1 MAIDIDRAGFVERQ
15 ECCCETDAP
24 FWTVV
29 EHENGYSE
37 WWREDGEH
45 VPLPAADGYVGTC
58 YYCRAELAVFTDPDG
73 TRHPMVRRAGFWRDV
88 ALDLADGKADAHPGT
103 PAEWFVKCA
112 VDRVLAADGLNATP
126 AGETMQAEVDDGD

>member
-1 MAIDIDRAGFVERQ
+1 VSMSMDIDRAGFIERW
-15 ECCCETDAP
+15 ECYCEVGDFP
-24 FWTVV
+24 MYLR
-29 EHENGYSE
+29 NRGYWS
-37 WWREDGEH
+37 DGEYETNH
-45 VPLPAADGYVGTC
+45 C
-58 YYCRAELAVFTDPDG
+58 RWCRAELAVFTDPDG
-73 TRHPMVRRAGFWRDV
+73 TRRPMVRRAGFWRDV

>member
-1 MAIDIDRAGFVERQ
+1 MAIDIDIDSAGFVER
-15 ECCCETDAP
+15 ETCYCDP
-24 FWTVV
+24 QTDKPSKWR
-29 EHENGYSE
+29 GRE
-37 WWREDGEH
+37 WWVNGA
-45 VPLPAADGYVGTC
+45 LYLGIGLLATC
-58 YYCRAELAVFTDPDG
+58 PKCHAELFVSTDPDG

>member
-1 MAIDIDRAGFVERQ
+1 MSMAIDIDIDRAGFVER
-15 ECCCETDAP
+15 ETCYCEINLPSWWWDGYDWIDYRNDRGSADTD
-24 FWTVV
+24 
-29 EHENGYSE
+29 
-37 WWREDGEH
+37 
-45 VPLPAADGYVGTC
+45 DGYVTTC
-58 YYCRAELAVFTDPDG
+58 RYCRAELAVYTDADG
-73 TRHPMVRRAGFWRDV
+73 TQHPMVRRAGFMRDV